1 MNRGPSVLYN
11 LYKFRHCC
19 WFVFDVRSE
28 ARDGRSLSPAVSP
41 VNMLKALHYHSHRGC
56 SNGLYGA
63 QSDTHIDHLALDTAG
78 TSRDIAQRMPS
89 VTVRTAGS
97 AQELRMLAAAYSTE
111 NIGSS
116 SKSARRTSYR
126 LTAVVVHL
134 GDVSS
139 GHFVTYRRAPSLNGQ
154 RFPGDWLYTSDLCV
168 RYATLA
174 EVLASDAYMLL
185 YEKI

>member
-1 MNRGPSVLYN
+1 MLGCVWY
-11 LYKFRHCC
+11 
-19 WFVFDVRSE
+19 VRSE
-28 ARDGRSLSPAVSP
+28 TRDGRSSSPAVSP
-41 VNMLKALHYHSHRGC
+41 VNMLKALHYHSHHGC

-63 QSDTHIDHLALDTAG
+63 QSDTHIDRTTPD
-78 TSRDIAQRMPS
+78 DIAQRMPS
-89 VTVRTAGS
+89 TTVRTAGS
-97 AQELRMLAAAYSTE
+97 AQELRMLAAAYSSE
-111 NIGSS
+111 NFQTSTP
-116 SKSARRTSYR
+116 SARRTAYR
-126 LTAVVVHL
+126 LTSVVVHL

-154 RFPGDWLYTSDLCV
+154 RFPGDWLYTSDVCV